1 MMILRLLNQ
10 NKMPIGELDQL
21 DNCYVTQLLENGEDT
36 LSFEIYVKHPLY
48 KDLVEENLILT
59 DDNRYVIK
67 SIDERG
73 QTTIIGCVLDLSDFM
88 VTGYHQFLAPD
99 ITLEAILIQVLAGTG
114 WTFAGAENITSAKTV
129 SLKFGNTLDLLRLA
143 EKTYGVIF
151 RYNCIQKIIR
161 VTTSQGYTN
170 KGVHFSDELNIK
182 ECELRGDSFDLVTR
196 LYAFGKDGLSF
207 EDING
212 GKAYV
217 ENFQY
222 TSKVITQVWVD
233 ERYELK
239 EELLAA
245 AQKKVAGLSI
255 PNRVYTASVVDL
267 ASLLPDD
274 YGNLAIAIG
283 DKVTLIDRIRG
294 LEVEHQI
301 VKLVSYPDTPEK
313 NVAELG
319 RVATDFEST
328 ITKLKTEDIKEAVAN
343 AVPTIVNDYVPVAVD
358 NYMNEH
364 FGGQKWVCVEEYPA
378 VMDEGTLYLKYVSG

>member
-1 MMILRLLNQ
+1 MILSLLNQ
-10 NKMPIGELDQL
+10 NKQPIGELEQL
-21 DNCYVTQLLENGEDT
+21 DNCYITELLETGENT

-48 KDLVEENLILT
+48 KYLVEENLILT
-59 DDNRYVIK
+59 EDNRYVIK

-73 QTTIIGCVLDLSDFM
+73 QTTIIGCCLDLSDLM
-88 VTGYHQFLAPD
+88 VAGYHLLLLEE
-99 ITLEAILIQVLAGTG
+99 ITLSAFLNQVLSSASWAFTS
-114 WTFAGAENITSAKTV
+114 AESITSAKTV
-129 SLKFGNTLDLLRLA
+129 SLESGNTLELLRLA

-151 RYNCIQKIIR
+151 RYDCISKIVR
-161 VTTSQGYTN
+161 VTTTQGYTN

-207 EDING
+207 EDLNG

-233 ERYELK
+233 ERYQLK

-267 ASLLPDD
+267 ASLLPDE

-313 NVAELG
+313 NIAELG
-319 RVATDFEST
+319 RVSTDFEST
-328 ITKLKTEDIKEAVAN
+328 ITKLKTEDIKEAIDKTVPP
-343 AVPTIVNDYVPVAVD
+343 AVNE
-358 NYMNEH
+358 YMNQY
-364 FGGQKWVCVEEYPA
+364 FGGQKWLCVDEYPE
-378 VMDEGTLYLKYVSG
+378 VMDQGTLYLKYVSG

>member
-1 MMILRLLNQ
+1 MILNLLNQ
-10 NKMPIGELDQL
+10 NKTPIGELDQL
-21 DNCYVTQLLENGEDT
+21 DNCYITELLETGEDT
-36 LSFEIYVKHPLY
+36 LSFEIYVKHLLY
-48 KDLVEENLILT
+48 KDLIEENLILT

-73 QTTIIGCVLDLSDFM
+73 QTTIFGCSLDLSDFM
-88 VTGYHQFLAPD
+88 VAGYHLFFVEE
-99 ITLEAILIQVLAGTG
+99 ITLSAYLNQVLAGTG
-114 WTFAGAENITSAKTV
+114 WSFTGDESITSAKTV
-129 SLKFGNTLDLLRLA
+129 SLESGNTLDLLRLA

-151 RYNCIQKIIR
+151 RYDCIGKIIR
-161 VTTSQGYTN
+161 VTTTQGYTN

-267 ASLLPDD
+267 SSLLPDD
-274 YGNLAIAIG
+274 YRNLAIAIG

-294 LEVEHQI
+294 IEVEHQI

-328 ITKLKTEDIKEAVAN
+328 ITKLKTEDIKEAIDKTVPP
-343 AVPTIVNDYVPVAVD
+343 AVNE
-358 NYMNEH
+358 YMNEY
-364 FGGQKWVCVEEYPA
+364 FGGQKWLCVEAYPE
-378 VMDEGTLYLKYVSG
+378 VMDANTLYLKYVSG